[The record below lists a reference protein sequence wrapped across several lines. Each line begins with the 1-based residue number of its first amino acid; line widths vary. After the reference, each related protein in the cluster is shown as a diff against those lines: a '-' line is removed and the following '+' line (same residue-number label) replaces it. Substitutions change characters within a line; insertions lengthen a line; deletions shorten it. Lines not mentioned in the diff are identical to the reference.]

1 MATTVAPP
9 PSPPPGCGNI
19 DPDYYFLCD
28 TCEAWGIG
36 LTTVAA
42 AGILTS
48 LILLLLFTML
58 ACIVEDKN
66 KKSMV
71 PIQFFFIMGTLGIF
85 SLTFAFIV
93 RLNKK
98 TGPARFLLHGV
109 LFALCFSCLLTH
121 AFNLIRLVRGKVP
134 YSQRSLLF
142 CVLGFTLVQ
151 IIIAVKYIVI
161 TVERD
166 SIDLARMGRQ
176 QRNKDFVMLAIYVV
190 VLMVLAFVTS
200 MFTFCGAYKGW
211 KKHGTHIFVTL
222 LFSMVIWITWIFVF
236 LRSSM
241 SYESTQSKWDDPVI
255 SVTLVVNGLVFLVLY
270 IVPEICFLAS
280 PCKPEDYPPKKSTV
294 TQLSIEAGS
303 TQAPD
308 KEGTEEDVLLSANEN
323 CLQPKILKSKP
334 RISIPRATLLPV
346 YKQDIVVCSESKTG
360 PTRETLKQYF

>member
-1 MATTVAPP
+1 MATTVMAAP
-9 PSPPPGCGNI
+9 PPPGCGNI

-28 TCEAWGIG
+28 ICEAWGIG
-36 LTTVAA
+36 LATVAA

-48 LILLLLFTML
+48 LILLLLFTVL
-58 ACIVEDKN
+58 ACIVKDKN
-66 KKSMV
+66 KKNMV
-71 PIQFFFIMGTLGIF
+71 PIQFFFIMGTLGIL

-93 RLNKK
+93 RLSKK
-98 TGPARFLLHGV
+98 TGPARFVLHGV

-134 YSQRSLLF
+134 YSQQSLLL

-151 IIIAVKYIVI
+151 VIIAVTYIVI
-161 TVERD
+161 MVERD
-166 SIDLARMGRQ
+166 NIDLARMGRE

-211 KKHGTHIFVTL
+211 KKHGTHVFVTL
-222 LFSMVIWITWIFVF
+222 LFSIVIWITWISVF

-241 SYESTQSKWDDPVI
+241 SYETIQSKWDDPI
-255 SVTLVVNGLVFLVLY
+255 IGVTLVVNGWVFLVLY
-270 IVPEICFLAS
+270 TVPEICILAS
-280 PCKPEDYPPKKSTV
+280 PFKPEDYPPNKSTV
-294 TQLSIEAGS
+294 TQQSVEAGS

-308 KEGTEEDVLLSANEN
+308 KEGAEEDVLLSANEN
-323 CLQPKILKSKP
+323 CLQPKNLKSKP
-334 RISIPRATLLPV
+334 RISIPRATLDPA

-360 PTRETLKQYF
+360 PAGGIY